1 MLRKLESLKQ
11 DLGDG
16 VSALAQRT
24 VHAAQEYLLN
34 PFAIQV
40 KNNLRPK
47 SENSLGPLFFKV

>member
-1 MLRKLESLKQ
+1 MFQMLRKLESLKQ

-16 VSALAQRT
+16 VANLAQRT

-40 KNNLRPK
+40 C
-47 SENSLGPLFFKV
+47 